1 MRDDWVL
8 PGPEASEDRAVRF
21 DEFVRARTSSL
32 WHAAYLLT
40 GDRHHAEDLLQTALE
55 RAAVRW
61 ERLDRP
67 EAYVRKVLYTQAV
80 SWWRRRQRRVPE
92 VLVDATPE
100 APGGAGEPEVR
111 IVLAQALRRLT
122 ARQRAVLVLR
132 FYEDCTEQETAR
144 LLGVAPG
151 TVKSQTRHA
160 LTRLRQLAPELA
172 GLLGDSA
179 GDSETSGRDQKVM
192 TR

>member
-1 MRDDWVL
+1 MRDDWTL
-8 PGPEASEDRAVRF
+8 PEPGTPDDRAVRF
-21 DEFVRARTSSL
+21 EEFVRARTASL

-55 RAAVRW
+55 RTAVRW
-61 ERLDRP
+61 DQLDRP

-80 SWWRRRQRRVPE
+80 SWWRRRQRRIPE

-100 APGGAGEPEVR
+100 PSATSGEPEVR

-122 ARQRAVLVLR
+122 AKQRAVLVLR
-132 FYEDCTEQETAR
+132 YYEDCTEEETAR
-144 LLGVAPG
+144 LLGVTPG

-160 LTRLRQLAPELA
+160 LGRLRQLAPELA
-172 GLLGDSA
+172 SLLSDPDGVSTTGHD
-179 GDSETSGRDQKVM
+179 EKVV